1 MPFCSRNELSVGGE
15 HNGLCSRSLGRIA
28 RLNTGQGWRHWSL
41 FRRSPDEASQKTLP
55 SYAYASTYVLATLS
69 AVSRE
74 SRKPNLP

>member
-15 HNGLCSRSLGRIA
+15 HNGIA

-74 SRKPNLP
+74 SRKPNLPYEQHLL